1 MTARKQQTMTAAQ
14 WRKEKGLDAPGSGA
28 VAKPKPAP
36 KPKKPKREGPNDN
49 ELRYCYLYLRGNPI
63 HEGRTFT
70 LAERCTY
77 TPDWMAGH
85 PIEFHEVKHDKAMLS
100 GKQEDSRVKFKVASA
115 MNPEFIF
122 VWAKWIT
129 KDKAY
134 RREFWKGGRMIKKG
148 EIK

>member
-1 MTARKQQTMTAAQ
+1 MN
-14 WRKEKGLDAPGSGA
+14 GLEVREP
-28 VAKPKPAP
+28 VKKAKAKA
-36 KPKKPKREGPNDN
+36 KKLKKEGPNEN
-49 ELRYCYLYLRGNPI
+49 ELRYRDMFLKGDAI

-85 PIEFHEVKHDKAMLS
+85 PIEFHEVKHERAMLS

-129 KDKAY
+129 KEKKY
-134 RREFWKGGRMIKKG
+134 RREFWKAGRKLK
-148 EIK
+148 